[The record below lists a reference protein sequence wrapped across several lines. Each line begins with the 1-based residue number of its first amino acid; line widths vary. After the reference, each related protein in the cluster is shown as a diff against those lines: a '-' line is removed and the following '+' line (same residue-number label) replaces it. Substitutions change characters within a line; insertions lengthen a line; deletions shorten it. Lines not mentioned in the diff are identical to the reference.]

1 MSIVSPRVAIGFSP
15 YADNSPSP
23 KIKENSITFIQFLE
37 EAVRIIHNSP
47 NLELAN
53 AKVFIKRGNAI
64 HMAVELL
71 HHDYIK
77 YFASKGIPV
86 NDLNS
91 ELKTPFYLAV
101 EKKNRQ
107 MKLKLLHLLK
117 GHKQSPFL
125 SFNVRDSPLK
135 MCLRQQDL
143 DSAYELVKNDEF
155 VNEFLDELP
164 NERKGQD

>member
-1 MSIVSPRVAIGFSP
+1 MV
-15 YADNSPSP
+15 
-23 KIKENSITFIQFLE
+23 
-37 EAVRIIHNSP
+37 
-47 NLELAN
+47 
-53 AKVFIKRGNAI
+53 
-64 HMAVELL
+64 MELL
-71 HHDYIK
+71 HDDYIK

-86 NDLNS
+86 NDLNN

-125 SFNVRDSPLK
+125 SFNFRDSPLK
-135 MCLRQQDL
+135 ICQRQQDL

-155 VNEFLDELP
+155 VNEFLGKLP
-164 NERKGQD
+164 NEHKGQD